1 MIRCGPD
8 EIENETDMKVAD
20 SLTTWRSQRAREAI
34 CRKSAQTFHLPLVKY
49 EDEYSLCDCK
59 SLSLYFGRKLRNWI
73 LEENS
78 WVWKIW
84 TEEEWEVEV
93 KIWTTLTYHKV
104 EWGYRSESD
113 KIMLRKISKVV
124 MYKCVYD
131 DTWREG
137 KEKLQW
143 DAKCCGMQTHK
154 CSCGHKLFGL
164 FSTYIH
170 LL

>member
-1 MIRCGPD
+1 MWELDKMIRCGPD

-84 TEEEWEVEV
+84 TTRVERHRWYV
-93 KIWTTLTYHKV
+93 SLSTKIVIWAYNFEIGCKK
-104 EWGYRSESD
+104 WW
-113 KIMLRKISKVV
+113 K
-124 MYKCVYD
+124 
-131 DTWREG
+131 
-137 KEKLQW
+137 
-143 DAKCCGMQTHK
+143 
-154 CSCGHKLFGL
+154 FGL
-164 FSTYIH
+164 NLSKELVMKY
-170 LL
+170 